1 MKRNIIWGSTRFN
14 FRNFF
19 AQRFIYDLFY
29 FLRDCYTTNY
39 ANDSTPYNA
48 DRNIEFVV
56 NNLEHSS
63 SVLFKRLNK
72 NYMEVNN
79 SKSHLL
85 VSGKAR
91 AAAKSDNDCI
101 ASEKEQKLL

>member
-1 MKRNIIWGSTRFN
+1 M
-14 FRNFF
+14 
-19 AQRFIYDLFY
+19 FY
-29 FLRDCYTTNY
+29 FLEDFDIANY
-39 ANDSTPYNA
+39 AYDSTAYNV
-48 DRNIEFVV
+48 DKNIEFVV

-72 NYMEVNN
+72 NYMKVNN
-79 SKSHLL
+79 SKSDLL

-91 AAAKSDNDCI
+91 AAAKSDSDCI